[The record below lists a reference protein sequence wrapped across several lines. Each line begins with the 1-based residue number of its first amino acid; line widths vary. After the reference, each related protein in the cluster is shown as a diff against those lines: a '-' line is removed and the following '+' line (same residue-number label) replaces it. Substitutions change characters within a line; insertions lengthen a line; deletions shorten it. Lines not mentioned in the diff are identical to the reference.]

1 MPDKHIVLGI
11 LAHVDAGKTT
21 LSEAILYKTGA
32 IRKIGRVDHKD
43 AFLDG
48 DSIERSRGITVF
60 SKEARFDMGSR
71 KAVLVDTPGH
81 ADFSAE
87 MERTLGILDCA
98 VLVVSGT
105 DGVQSHTVT
114 LWNLLK
120 ARKVPVFVFIN
131 KTDQPAADQE
141 RVIKELSERFGAGF
155 VKFEGAVPQN
165 SEEAAMCSEALME
178 EYLSCGRLDDETIRR
193 AVAERTMFPVCA
205 GSALKL
211 DGVEQL
217 LKTIDTY
224 AGQHEYGDEFAA
236 KVFKISRDKQGY
248 RQTHMKIT
256 GGALRPKTVL
266 NTAGRTETT
275 AAGRAE
281 SPFGQTGYGQP
292 ATAEALE
299 KTEQIRLYSGDS
311 FETVNYAEAGEIC
324 TVTGLSRTYAGQ
336 ALGAEKEE
344 HFCTIEPTL
353 VYRMILPA
361 GVDPAQAMQKLI
373 QLKEEDP
380 ALDIMWK
387 EELQEIHVKVMG
399 KLELE
404 ILRKIIENRF
414 GLSVDFGEGKVIY
427 KETIAEP
434 VVGIGHFE
442 PLRHYA
448 EVHILME
455 PLSPGSGLVFESS
468 VSEDVLDKN
477 RQKLILS
484 HLAERSH
491 PGVITGA
498 PVTDIK
504 FTLIA
509 GRDHVKHTEGGD
521 FRQATYRAVRQGLR
535 KGNCVLLE
543 PMCRF
548 RAEVPVENTGRLMT
562 DLQKAGADFGPPE
575 TAGEKLSVIEGRGPA
590 SKLQDY
596 QHEVTAYTKGVGSFS
611 AVFDGYGPCP
621 EQQRIADETG
631 YDPDADLLNP
641 TGSVFCSG
649 GAATY
654 VSWDKVDEAAHIRPG
669 EISRQAGET
678 EPQQTSS
685 KPAPELRAGAEELEA
700 IFLRTYGKSKRD
712 EALRRERLSAGNK
725 RPARPLETE
734 LPKVIKKG
742 QVKAGTHVIIDG
754 YNVIF
759 AWDELK
765 ELAATNLDAARE
777 ALLEVLQNYGSY
789 KGLRITAVFDGYRV
803 RGNTGTVVKY
813 GEVEAVYT
821 KEAETADRYI
831 EEKVYGMS
839 RTMDVR
845 VVTSD
850 KAVQMAA
857 LGDGALRMSAR
868 EFYNEVAETSEEI
881 REKLKRLR

>member
-1 MPDKHIVLGI
+1 MPDKHITLGI

-43 AFLDG
+43 AFLDT
-48 DSIERSRGITVF
+48 DAIERSRGITVF

-120 ARKVPVFVFIN
+120 NRKIPVFVFIN

-141 RVIKELSERFGAGF
+141 RVIRELSERFGAGF
-155 VKFEGAVPQN
+155 VKFEGAAPQN

-178 EYLSCGRLDDETIRR
+178 EYLAYGKLNDETVSR
-193 AVAERTMFPVCA
+193 AVAERAMFPVCA

-211 DGVEQL
+211 EGVDQL
-217 LKTIDTY
+217 LKTIDAY
-224 AGQHEYGDEFAA
+224 AGQHEYGEEFAA
-236 KVFKISRDKQGY
+236 KVFKISRDKQGN

-266 NTAGRTETT
+266 NTARQTETT
-275 AAGRAE
+275 AGGAAKAE
-281 SPFGQTGYGQP
+281 S
-292 ATAEALE
+292 LE
-299 KTEQIRLYSGDS
+299 KTDQIRLYSGDS

-324 TVTGLSRTYAGQ
+324 AVTGLSRTYAGQ

-361 GVDPAQAMQKLI
+361 GTDPAQAMQKLI

-427 KETIAEP
+427 KETLAEP

-455 PLSPGSGLVFESS
+455 LLPPGSGLVFESS
-468 VSEDVLDKN
+468 VSEDVLDKS

-504 FTLIA
+504 MTLIA

-548 RAEVPVENTGRLMT
+548 RAEVPVENTGRLMA
-562 DLQKAGADFGPPE
+562 DLQKAGADFRPPE
-575 TAGEKLSVIEGRGPA
+575 AAGENLSAIEGRGPA

-596 QHEVTAYTKGVGSFS
+596 QHEVTAYTKGAGNFS
-611 AVFDGYGPCP
+611 AAFDGYGPCP
-621 EQQRIADETG
+621 EQQRIAEETG

-649 GAATY
+649 GGAAY
-654 VSWDKVDEAAHIRPG
+654 VSWDKVDEAAHIRPD
-669 EISRQAGET
+669 EICRQADGT
-678 EPQQTSS
+678 EPQQKFP
-685 KPAPELRAGAEELEA
+685 KPTPELSAGAEELEE

-725 RPARPLETE
+725 RPARPPETE

-759 AWDELK
+759 AWGELK
-765 ELAATNLDAARE
+765 ELASTNLDAARE

-789 KGLRITAVFDGYRV
+789 KGLKITAVFDGYRV

-868 EFYNEVAETSEEI
+868 EFYNEVIETSEEI
-881 REKLKRLR
+881 REKLKKLS